1 MKDSIVYFFDIPFE
15 ERLDYLIPIYGEFPK
30 DKLANAIERIKKRL
44 GGLETKNAL
53 IHLENNDFKSC
64 FRILLTYYDRWYFKG
79 LKGKKSVVEIETEN
93 TDIKLN
99 KIKLIKLIA
108 EN

>member
-1 MKDSIVYFFDIPFE
+1 
-15 ERLDYLIPIYGEFPK
+15 
-30 DKLANAIERIKKRL
+30 L